1 MSYGLKNID
10 EYLKSNVL
18 TWPFGWQDVEDLR
31 VIDVPTEIESI
42 IQGFEQS
49 GEKLGASLISAA
61 LSPAR
66 MRLVDNADAFSSAW
80 PDALAFSLQ
89 RESEDMGPWN
99 TYFGAWSSG
108 TKTDGSAWYRP
119 DVRELTP
126 EIIQHWEE
134 RAKTLGHPVLRGRYA
149 DLVWEFSRPVSKK
162 RADPDFARIAIDS
175 YLESVA
181 NDMRPDQHDNI
192 IVLKRSARLAAQI
205 NDPVRINRSKDL
217 LLVAFDKAVAE
228 KAWWWAV
235 SDELLE
241 NRKLALS
248 EDDRERLRA
257 GWETL
262 FAGFT
267 AAGVDGFDPHHAE
280 NVGDRLIGFYRKV
293 GATSEIER
301 VAKRIADGFIH
312 ISRAGSAMQAMGWLE
327 TAVEYTLI
335 AGDQDQA
342 KSLRLERE
350 EAIRNSHKEM
360 QSFTTTMTI
369 TKEEVDEFLALVI
382 DKDSWQQALF
392 NIAAEFTEVKEQL
405 WISLQREAR
414 AAPLMA
420 MFSSSILADD
430 HQAATV
436 GSTEGDKEGNLIRR
450 SNTGQQ
456 LNRQFLTRALDEVVE
471 FHRLSPEEIASFI
484 FRSELFDDFPL
495 MREGIKA
502 WMNADY
508 IKALFTLLPLVEA
521 GFRTLARN
529 LGEVTTK
536 AKRGTRGW
544 EVSSNL
550 GDFLAM
556 ESVQQAMGPDVILQ
570 IKSIF
575 ADARGTNLRNL
586 VAHGLASSSHAN
598 WQVCDLIVHSLL
610 VMGVYED
617 VRDVAAQRG
626 AKAAENAQLGKEDDE
641 YDMPAIEPKE
651 NGDT

>member
-1 MSYGLKNID
+1 MPYGLKNIN
-10 EYLKSNVL
+10 EYLKSNLL
-18 TWPFGWQDVEDLR
+18 TWPFDWQDVEDRR
-31 VIDVPTEIESI
+31 VIEVPTEIESI

-49 GEKLGASLISAA
+49 GEKLGANVISAA

-66 MRLVDNADAFSSAW
+66 MRLADNADAFRNAW
-80 PDALAFSLQ
+80 PDAMAFALQ
-89 RESEDMGPWN
+89 REAENMGPWN

-108 TKTDGSAWYRP
+108 TKTDGSDWYGP

-126 EIIQHWEE
+126 EVIQHWEA
-134 RAKTLGHPVLRGRYA
+134 RAKSLGHPVLRGRYA

-162 RADPDFARIAIDS
+162 RADPEFARIAIDS
-175 YLESVA
+175 YLDSVE
-181 NDMRPDQHDNI
+181 NDIRPDQYDNI
-192 IVLKRSARLAAQI
+192 VVLKRAARLAALI
-205 NDPVRINRSKDL
+205 NDAERIIRAKDQ

-228 KAWWWAV
+228 KIWWWAV

-262 FAGFT
+262 FAGYT

-280 NVGDRLIGFYRKV
+280 SVGDRLIGFYRKA
-293 GATSEIER
+293 GATSEVER
-301 VAKRIADGFIH
+301 VAKGIADAFIY
-312 ISRAGSAMQAMGWLE
+312 ISRAGSAMQAMAWLE
-327 TAVEYTLI
+327 TGVEYTST
-335 AGDQDQA
+335 AGDKDQVKA
-342 KSLRLERE
+342 LRLERE

-392 NIAAEFTEVKEQL
+392 NIAVEFTEPKERL
-405 WISLQREAR
+405 GISLQREAR

-436 GSTEGDKEGNLIRR
+436 GSTEDDKEGNLIRR

-456 LNRQFLTRALDEVVE
+456 LNRHFLTRALDEAVD

-484 FRSELFDDFPL
+484 FQSDLFDDFPL

-508 IKALFTLLPLVEA
+508 IKSAVH
-521 GFRTLARN
+521 AR
-529 LGEVTTK
+529 
-536 AKRGTRGW
+536 
-544 EVSSNL
+544 
-550 GDFLAM
+550 
-556 ESVQQAMGPDVILQ
+556 
-570 IKSIF
+570 
-575 ADARGTNLRNL
+575 
-586 VAHGLASSSHAN
+586 AS
-598 WQVCDLIVHSLL
+598 
-610 VMGVYED
+610 G
-617 VRDVAAQRG
+617 
-626 AKAAENAQLGKEDDE
+626 
-641 YDMPAIEPKE
+641 
-651 NGDT
+651 